1 MTRDPKKGQS
11 THHWKACGIWTP
23 GCRRPGRRALRARV
37 AGPHGRAQGRAVLAT
52 SWSLQAQVASLPTAC
67 SDLSWFYGQAR
78 GQWGHWCPLQAP
90 RSESYR
96 RGLCQPFQGP
106 VSTPRPFPDTLVR
119 QGAIFCWVLHDHL
132 PRGGGG
138 AAAGGSTTLLP
149 RGEQD
154 TAVQSPRPPAARK
167 ARARAAGKSVSRL
180 ELLF

>member
-1 MTRDPKKGQS
+1 M
-11 THHWKACGIWTP
+11 
-23 GCRRPGRRALRARV
+23 